1 MNSVFILVL
10 SICCT
15 YGLASEQEITTFY
28 NDNDSIDAVGALAQK
43 VQEKIKPIANRHNMQ
58 VNVLRPAPNPIV
70 GPLLSWSVI
79 CNEYS
84 EIIRDFKNLEPP
96 SGMTKL
102 LTPNLFKTPIAKR
115 INEWLSKVHE
125 VKMKLSALR
134 NNEVTDDQ

>member
-70 GPLLSWSVI
+70 GPLLK
-79 CNEYS
+79 
-84 EIIRDFKNLEPP
+84 IIRDFKNLEPP